1 MKIPRIVLAS
11 RSPRRKILLKQIG
24 LRFTTH
30 PSRIPE
36 DFHPRHSARRN
47 AERIAREK
55 AEQVAKRYRHALVIG
70 SDTIVVL
77 GNKLLA
83 KPTSKTDA
91 VRMLQLLSGKEHV
104 VITAFAIVDCRSRNV
119 VVASER
125 TRVRF
130 RRIDRKEIEEYV
142 ATGSPM
148 DKAGAYG
155 IQDDYGAVFVEKI
168 NGCFYTVVGFP
179 LTKFHTT
186 FRTFLRQLHYA

>member
-1 MKIPRIVLAS
+1 MKTPRIVLAS
-11 RSPRRKILLKQIG
+11 QSPRRKVLLRQIG
-24 LRFTTH
+24 LRFKTH
-30 PSRIPE
+30 PSRTPE
-36 DFHPRHSARRN
+36 DFDSKLSARRN

-77 GNKLLA
+77 GKKLLA
-83 KPTSKTDA
+83 KPVSKADA
-91 VRMLQLLSGKEHV
+91 VRMLQVLSGKEHV
-104 VITAFAIVDCRSRNV
+104 VVTAFAVVDCRSGRV

-130 RRIDRKEIEEYV
+130 RRIDRKEIKAYV
-142 ATGSPM
+142 ASGSPM

-186 FRTFLRQLHYA
+186 FRKFLRQLHYA